1 MTTVTKN
8 GKRRSKSEIGFPRNL
23 ERVSPAMT
31 NVTNE
36 RQMPNDT
43 DSVGQTENF
52 LNIHQIGEQIDKKYQ
67 SNSPDQ
73 RRVTT
78 YSKTLHDKIVKTYQV
93 TINNVT
99 VTREINMQSA
109 KHQKPQMPQLLQK
122 QALYITII

>member
-1 MTTVTKN
+1 
-8 GKRRSKSEIGFPRNL
+8 
-23 ERVSPAMT
+23 MT

-109 KHQKPQMPQLLQK
+109 KHQKPQMPQLLQT
-122 QALYITII
+122 QALYIAII